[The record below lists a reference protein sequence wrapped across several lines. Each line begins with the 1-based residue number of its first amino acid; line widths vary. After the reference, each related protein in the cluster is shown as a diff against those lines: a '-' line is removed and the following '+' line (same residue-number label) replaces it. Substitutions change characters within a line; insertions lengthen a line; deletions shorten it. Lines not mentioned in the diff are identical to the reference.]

1 VDVAFLAAHVLT
13 VAPNSGGDVLFAN
26 IAKEMA
32 RLRADW
38 RIAVVAPEYAC
49 DGLSPFFRTVVPL
62 PSTPDEP
69 ERLGRHPRDV
79 VFTWMRRV
87 RQCADAVA
95 RIRPTLVHATGDFFP
110 DVLAARRAKR
120 LFGCRWTGVVH
131 HLNPPPLRRRNE
143 LAAAAA
149 SYLFQRVS
157 LRAMR
162 GGCERVCLLGAQT
175 RDALLGLGFA
185 SERLAVVGAG
195 IDTERFKV
203 APPPPRENRVL
214 WVHRLEPTKGIF
226 DLPRLA
232 ALLPP
237 DVRLDVVGRGPRAWT
252 ERLTAEL
259 SSAGVRD
266 RVALH
271 GYVGE
276 DELVEFY
283 ARANVFISCSYE
295 EGWGISVCEALA
307 VGVPCVAYALPS
319 YDETFPGLVE
329 TVPAGDV
336 AALARRVAGAL
347 GRKEDLETRS
357 RRSAAVARY
366 SFAAAAERQAAV
378 FSPLL
383 AKPLAAALH

>member
-1 VDVAFLAAHVLT
+1 MLT
-13 VAPNSGGDVLFAN
+13 PALHSGGDLLFAN
-26 IAKEMA
+26 IARELT
-32 RLRADW
+32 RLRGDW
-38 RIAVVAPEYAC
+38 RIAVVAPDYAC

-62 PSTPDEP
+62 PSAKGEA

-79 VFTWMRRV
+79 VFAWMRRL
-87 RQCADAVA
+87 RQCADAVS
-95 RIRPTLVHATGDFFP
+95 RIRPALVHATGDFFP
-110 DVLAARRAKR
+110 DALAARRAKR
-120 LFGCRWTGVVH
+120 LSGCRWSGVVH
-131 HLNPPPLRRRNE
+131 HLNPPPLQRRNE
-143 LAAAAA
+143 LAAATA

-162 GGCERVCLLGAQT
+162 GGCDAVCLLNAQT
-175 RDALLGLGFA
+175 RDALLRLGFA

-195 IDTERFKV
+195 IDTGRFKL
-203 APPPPRENRVL
+203 ASPPPREDRVL

-232 ALLPP
+232 ALLPHGA
-237 DVRLDVVGRGPRAWT
+237 RIDVVGRGPRAWT
-252 ERLTAEL
+252 QRLEAEL

-266 RVALH
+266 RVVLH

-276 DELVEFY
+276 DALATLY

-307 VGVPCVAYALPS
+307 VGVPCVAYALAS
-319 YDETFPGLVE
+319 YDETFPGLVD

-336 AALARRVAGAL
+336 AAFARRVADAL
-347 GRKEDLETRS
+347 GREEDDATRS
-357 RRSAAVARY
+357 RRSTAVARY

-378 FSPLL
+378 FAPLL
-383 AKPLAAALH
+383 STSPSAGAPVTC